1 MTLDRQSFGWLEFLL
16 ATNSLL
22 KIIVFFILWTLIWLA
37 LAVPLAKI
45 TKWHPVKP
53 TTKAQKLPILLTLYG
68 VAPFVVWVAASAE
81 GATFADYGLNW
92 QPAFWLSLAWGLSL
106 GVGGVVLVFVLQGW
120 LGWVQWHPQRQRLW
134 EIAPLLGLGIGVGA
148 IEELVFRGFLINELL
163 QNYPLGVAAAIAS
176 LIFALSHLVWEQ
188 QQTKPQ
194 LPGLWLMGMVL
205 VGARWADGGSLALAW
220 GLHAGWVWGLSALDS
235 AELFSYTGKASEWI
249 TGLGKQPLAGTAG
262 ILCLAGTGVL
272 LWLLSLLKTVS
283 A

>member
-16 ATNSLL
+16 ATNSLI

-37 LAVPLAKI
+37 IAVPLSRI

-53 TTKAQKLPILLTLYG
+53 ATEAQKLPILLTLYG
-68 VAPFVVWVAASAE
+68 VAPLAVWIAASAE

-92 QPAFWLSLAWGLSL
+92 QPSFLLSLAWGLSL
-106 GVGGVVLVFVLQGW
+106 GVGGVVLIFALQGW
-120 LGWVQWHPQRQRLW
+120 LGWVQWHPQRYRFQAIL
-134 EIAPLLGLGIGVGA
+134 PLLGLGVGA

-163 QNYPLGVAAAIAS
+163 QDYSLGAAAAMAS
-176 LIFALSHLVWEQ
+176 LIFALTHLLWEQ

-220 GLHAGWVWGLSALDS
+220 GLHAGWIWGLSSLDS
-235 AELFSYTGKASEWI
+235 AELISYTGKASEWI
-249 TGLGKQPLAGTAG
+249 TGLGKPLAGAAG

-272 LWLLSLLKTVS
+272 LWLI
-283 A
+283 